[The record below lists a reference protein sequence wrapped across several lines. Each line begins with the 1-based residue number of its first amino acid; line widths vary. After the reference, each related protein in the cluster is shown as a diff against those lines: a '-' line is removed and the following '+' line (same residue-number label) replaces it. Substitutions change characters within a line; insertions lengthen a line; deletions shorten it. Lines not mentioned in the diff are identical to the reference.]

1 MTKTLDYSE
10 FKEQQRQEI
19 NEFTKKNCVWAF
31 GAKQYQEMLQ
41 RINMTEEQFK
51 EAYTSF
57 PGGGAILKT
66 AVQDWKTLCERQEA
80 DLGKIMRNDVDFAKQ
95 AFRYEFS
102 NYECG
107 ISMRYDE
114 ARAALGLTM
123 EDINNNEILLTA
135 YKLAKKDYEDWC
147 MENIW

>member
-10 FKEQQRQEI
+10 FKEQQRQEL

-31 GAKQYQEMLQ
+31 GEKQYKEMLE
-41 RINMTEEQFK
+41 RINMTEAQFK
-51 EAYTSF
+51 EAYTGF

-66 AVQDWKTLCERQEA
+66 AVQDWYNLCKRQETELA
-80 DLGKIMRNDVDFAKQ
+80 TIMRNDVNFAKQ

-114 ARAALGLTM
+114 ARGALGLTL
-123 EDINNNEILLTA
+123 EEINQDETLLTA
-135 YKLAKKDYEDWC
+135 YKQAKKEYEDWC
-147 MENIW
+147 MDNVW